1 MLRASVRASLQI
13 LLLACLVPLAG
24 CRQDASDEFFR
35 QGTIPNLRVRLLPE
49 QEQQLRSD
57 PRKYVDCTLV
67 ENDSTSYGHFRV
79 KIKGSGG
86 STRDYDDR
94 PALTLSTKE
103 PSHRFHGLRKFH
115 LNNSVQDET
124 YLHELVAAEICAEA
138 GVPTARVTH
147 ARVWLNDRDLGL
159 YVLKEGYDDDFLLR
173 RFHTTGGNLYDG
185 GDCQEIDAELKR
197 DGGTGP
203 TDHRDLKA
211 LVAACREEDPARRWE
226 LIAQRLD
233 VDAFANFAALELLL
247 GHWDGYTQAHNNY
260 RVYFRAGDGKAIF
273 FAHGLDQILTD
284 SNYPVFQPH
293 GGLVAQAVFDNPPW
307 QEKYQER
314 VAALLPRFAPEK
326 LQAKIDA
333 GLSRLRPVARK
344 IDPEFAE
351 HLEEVV
357 RGFRDEASRRL
368 EGVLH
373 PHLPEPLEFNEEGWA
388 QIDGWDPR
396 NEEDAQLEEQDT
408 DGRACL
414 LIAVGESQRCTASFR
429 RQVLLARGKY
439 RLEAQIKTSDVAAAA
454 DEKGPGGA
462 GVRISGAPR
471 SNSIAGTTDWQPAA
485 HVFEITEESATVE
498 LIAELRATAGRAWF
512 DRGSLRIVR
521 TEPAA
526 EAKE

>member
-1 MLRASVRASLQI
+1 MVTWFARTW
-13 LLLACLVPLAG
+13 LLLTVLACLLPLAG
-24 CRQDASDEFFR
+24 CGRDQSDELFR
-35 QGTIPNLRVRLLPE
+35 QGAIPTLRVRLLPE

-57 PRKYVDCTLV
+57 PRKYVDCTLI
-67 ENDSTSYGHFRV
+67 ENDATSYAHFRV

-103 PSHRFHGLRKFH
+103 ASPRFHGLRKFH

-124 YLHELVAAEICAEA
+124 YLHELVAAQLCAEA

-159 YVLKEGYDDDFLLR
+159 YVLKEGYDDDFLMR
-173 RFHTTGGNLYDG
+173 RFQTTGGNLYDG

-197 DGGTGP
+197 DGGSGP
-203 TDHRDLKA
+203 DDRRDLQA
-211 LVAACREEDPARRWE
+211 LVAACREEDPARRWD
-226 LIAQRLD
+226 LIAERLD
-233 VDAFANFAALELLL
+233 VDAFVNFAALELLL

-273 FAHGLDQILTD
+273 FTHGMDQILTD

-293 GGLVAQAVFDNPPW
+293 GGLVAQAVFDNPAW
-307 QEKYQER
+307 QEKYQAR
-314 VAALLPRFAPEK
+314 VAALLPLFAPEK

-333 GLSRLRPVARK
+333 GLNRIRPAARQ
-344 IDPEFAE
+344 IGPEFAE

-373 PHLPEPLEFNEEGWA
+373 PRIPGPLEFNEEGWV
-388 QIDGWDPR
+388 QIEGWEPR
-396 NEEDAQLEEQDT
+396 TEEDARLEEQEV
-408 DGRACL
+408 DGRAGL
-414 LIAVGESQRCTASFR
+414 LIEVGESGHCTASYR
-429 RQVLLARGKY
+429 TQVLLPRGKY
-439 RLEAQIKTSDVAAAA
+439 RFEAQIKTNDVAAAA

-462 GVRISGAPR
+462 GVRISGAAR
-471 SNSIAGTTDWQPAA
+471 SNHVAGTTDWQPAA
-485 HVFEITEESATVE
+485 HAFEITEESATVE
-498 LIAELRATAGRAWF
+498 LVAELRASAGRAWF
-512 DRGSLRIVR
+512 DRASLRIVR
-521 TEPAA
+521 TEPVE